1 MSNLRGA
8 PLALTPERVERLVAF
23 LDGTNRPARTR
34 DGSYP
39 FLDHRSVA
47 QLATHQTPLDASVA
61 ASGRTV
67 GDVQLPPVAAEEAGR
82 DTPLGLEASAPE
94 RVAGAAEVRS

>member
-8 PLALTPERVERLVAF
+8 PTDLTPARVERLVAF
-23 LDGTNRPARTR
+23 LEGAGRPARAR

-47 QLATHQTPLDASVA
+47 QLAATHPIPLDASVA
-61 ASGRTV
+61 ASGRTT

-82 DTPLGLEASAPE
+82 DAN
-94 RVAGAAEVRS
+94 AGAMA

>member
-8 PLALTPERVERLVAF
+8 PAELTPARVERLVAF
-23 LDGTNRPARTR
+23 LEGADRPARAR
-34 DGSYP
+34 DGAHP

-47 QLATHQTPLDASVA
+47 QLAATHPFPLDASVA

-82 DTPLGLEASAPE
+82 DTLLGAQE
-94 RVAGAAEVRS
+94 